1 MELLIALLA
10 TLALVGAFAA
20 QFGADSR
27 PSEHDGDRT
36 ASWTDLD
43 RSHHA

>member
-10 TLALVGAFAA
+10 TLAILGGFAA

-27 PSEHDGDRT
+27 PSEHDDRT
-36 ASWTDLD
+36 TSWSDLGQG
-43 RSHHA
+43 HHL